1 MRAPGAEAKVWPS
14 IPGRTFQVAVI
25 TGGER
30 SKTCGFTVQGK
41 PAAEPGLA
49 RGEPALKLYLFPPL
63 PSSRNKHS
71 PDPRRRPP
79 AISACLRREPIRACP
94 PDVAWLS
101 KAHLFLGAPG
111 SGSFCKLSLLL
122 EMTN

>member
-14 IPGRTFQVAVI
+14 IPGGTFQVAVI

-49 RGEPALKLYLFPPL
+49 RGEPALKLYLSPP
-63 PSSRNKHS
+63 S
-71 PDPRRRPP
+71 PP
-79 AISACLRREPIRACP
+79 AETNTAPTRADGLPQSVRACGGSQSGPAPQMWLGCLRPACFWEPLEAG
-94 PDVAWLS
+94 
-101 KAHLFLGAPG
+101 LFA
-111 SGSFCKLSLLL
+111 
-122 EMTN
+122 N